1 MADNDTMQN
10 TGDIEHSWENIETIN
25 RSMYAAAD
33 AEEWQEVV
41 EFAAS
46 RHQRLLNHFQL
57 FPVGPQYADFYHQL
71 LSAMLDGERT
81 LQTLAR
87 DARKRVM
94 SEGTVVNKTRQA
106 IGAYL
111 S

>member
-1 MADNDTMQN
+1 MTDNKPIHN
-10 TGDIEHSWENIETIN
+10 TGNIEHSWEDIETIN

-46 RHQRLLNHFQL
+46 RHQRLLDHFQH
-57 FPVGPQYADFYHQL
+57 FPVGPQYADFYHQR
-71 LSAMLDGERT
+71 LSAMLNGERT

-94 SEGTVVNKTRQA
+94 SEGTVVNKTHRA

-111 S
+111 A

>member
-1 MADNDTMQN
+1 MSRQH
-10 TGDIEHSWENIETIN
+10 GSIEESWRDIETIN
-25 RSMYAAAD
+25 RSIYSAAD

-46 RHQRLLNHFQL
+46 RHQRLLDHFQH
-57 FPVGPQYADFYHQL
+57 FPVGPAYAEFYHQHL
-71 LSAMLDGERT
+71 HAMLDGERK

-87 DARKRVM
+87 DARKKVM
-94 SEGTVVNKTRQA
+94 SEGTLVNNTRKA

-111 S
+111 AQ